1 LRIDGSPNFSIMYQK
16 NSENKKI
23 ATLVPKNEAF
33 HDYLDVNHLQDE
45 SKRLNYAYT
54 SAREYLD
61 AMAELHS
68 TPFLKKEDILES
80 SAHVENSLIL
90 VPGSSISLGTYY
102 GEDVILTI
110 GTSSCSLSWGN
121 VPLGTAYVQKVN
133 ELIRKM
139 IPDTDANGVPDL
151 SKLTKEQVAILKRM
165 ESEQNDVII
174 RLGGVNE
181 YEILHKIAEHF
192 GSLIRFANGQIP
204 NLSKESSQIFKLG
217 LEKAG
222 IDTTK
227 PFYINGQ
234 KLEFSNEG
242 VITYRS

>member
-1 LRIDGSPNFSIMYQK
+1 MRIDGSPNFSIMYQK

-45 SKRLNYAYT
+45 SKRIKYAYT
-54 SAREYLD
+54 SAGEYLD
-61 AMAELHS
+61 AIDVMHS
-68 TPFLKKEDILES
+68 VPFLKKEDIVGS
-80 SAHVENSLIL
+80 SEYVENSLTL
-90 VPGSSISLGTYY
+90 VPGSSFSLGTYS
-102 GEDVILTI
+102 GDDVVLTI
-110 GTSSCSLSWGN
+110 GASSCSLSWGN

-133 ELIRKM
+133 ELIRQM
-139 IPDTDANGVPDL
+139 LPETDANGVPDL

-165 ESEQNDVII
+165 ESEQNDVTI

-181 YEILHKIAEHF
+181 SEILHKIAEHF
-192 GSLIRFANGQIP
+192 GSLIRFANRQGP
-204 NLSKESSQIFKLG
+204 YLSSESSQMVKLG